1 MSKAHRIAATNRR
14 EHKMIDF
21 ELYTKTCKAL
31 RDSIQ
36 SWNESQKQQATLA
49 DTIACARCKNALK
62 KELTKYQRSIWE
74 QATEA
79 EKDKLIGIDFPD
91 RGTCFPYQLK

>member
-1 MSKAHRIAATNRR
+1 
-14 EHKMIDF
+14 MIDF

-36 SWNESQKQQATLA
+36 RWNESQKQQATLA
-49 DTIACARCKNALK
+49 DAIAHHRCRNAIK
-62 KELTKYQRSIWE
+62 KELTNYQRSIWE

-79 EKDKLIGIDFPD
+79 EKDRLVEIDFPD
-91 RGTCFPYQLK
+91 RETCFPWQLK

>member
-1 MSKAHRIAATNRR
+1 MT
-14 EHKMIDF
+14 DF
-21 ELYTKTCKAL
+21 ALYIKTCKFL

-36 SWNESQKQQATLA
+36 SWNESQKQQSTLA
-49 DTIACARCKNALK
+49 GTIAHNRCKNALK

-79 EKDKLIGIDFPD
+79 EKDKLVEIDFPD
-91 RGTCFPYQLK
+91 RETCFPYPLK

>member
-1 MSKAHRIAATNRR
+1 
-14 EHKMIDF
+14 MIDF
-21 ELYTKTCKAL
+21 ELYVKSCKAL

-36 SWNESQKQQATLA
+36 SWNESQKQQSTLA
-49 DTIACARCKNALK
+49 DTIAHNRCKNALK

-79 EKDKLIGIDFPD
+79 EKDRLVEIDFPD
-91 RGTCFPYQLK
+91 RVPSFPYPLK

>member
-1 MSKAHRIAATNRR
+1 
-14 EHKMIDF
+14 MIYF
-21 ELYTKTCKAL
+21 ELYIKTCKVL

-49 DTIACARCKNALK
+49 DTIAHNRCKNAIK
-62 KELTKYQRSIWE
+62 KELTNYQRSIWE

-79 EKDKLIGIDFPD
+79 EKDRLIEIDFPD
-91 RGTCFPYQLK
+91 RDPSFPYQLK